1 MEFVMEM
8 AGAEQIEELVEI
20 MEDAARNVQ
29 KKEWF
34 AAGDRACLLDALLG
48 NSFVIL
54 ARERESQEAAGFFA
68 VLFPE
73 EKEEY
78 MAEYTALS
86 EQERE
91 HLVYMDT
98 AAVKKVFCGNGLQ
111 RKMLEA
117 AEEALKKR
125 RDLSQWYCLCTVHP
139 DNRFSLKNM
148 QGAGYEILAEAELY
162 GGLPRLILGKKL
174 KTRREKDRKG
184 D

>member
-54 ARERESQEAAGFFA
+54 ARERESREAAGFFA

-111 RKMLEA
+111 RKMLE
-117 AEEALKKR
+117 KK
-125 RDLSQWYCLCTVHP
+125 H
-139 DNRFSLKNM
+139 
-148 QGAGYEILAEAELY
+148 
-162 GGLPRLILGKKL
+162 
-174 KTRREKDRKG
+174 
-184 D
+184 

>member
-54 ARERESQEAAGFFA
+54 ARERESREAAGFFA

-78 MAEYTALS
+78 MAEYTAFLNKS
-86 EQERE
+86 
-91 HLVYMDT
+91 
-98 AAVKKVFCGNGLQ
+98 GNIWYTWI
-111 RKMLEA
+111 
-117 AEEALKKR
+117 R
-125 RDLSQWYCLCTVHP
+125 RL
-139 DNRFSLKNM
+139 
-148 QGAGYEILAEAELY
+148 
-162 GGLPRLILGKKL
+162 
-174 KTRREKDRKG
+174 
-184 D
+184 

>member
-54 ARERESQEAAGFFA
+54 ARERESREAAGFFA

-78 MAEYTALS
+78 MTA
-86 EQERE
+86 
-91 HLVYMDT
+91 MNNCI
-98 AAVKKVFCGNGLQ
+98 KF
-111 RKMLEA
+111 
-117 AEEALKKR
+117 
-125 RDLSQWYCLCTVHP
+125 
-139 DNRFSLKNM
+139 
-148 QGAGYEILAEAELY
+148 LY
-162 GGLPRLILGKKL
+162 GGCKESFLWKR
-174 KTRREKDRKG
+174 TAEEDA
-184 D
+184 